1 MSQND
6 ILREKLEK
14 RYDDEWLDQF
24 WPSYDERPSIEKVK
38 DGIYEN
44 QNDRKDAGSR
54 MAGVWMVGI
63 NADAQ

>member
-24 WPSYDERPSIEKVK
+24 WPAYDERPSLEKVK

-44 QNDRKDAGSR
+44 QHDRKEVGAR
-54 MAGVWMVGI
+54 MANVWMVGI
-63 NADAQ
+63 NVDAH